1 MMLRKVLRPDCVGW
15 AFSAIIICALM
26 WTLYNLRTL
35 PDCWAK
41 PRHLTVADVGG
52 SSEDPTIMVDDQA
65 ARALHLRVRVLCWL
79 PSTKARLEGALKAV
93 NETWGRRCDG
103 RVYFVNT
110 GHTANDVVD
119 VGGLDGYDYLSSK
132 SAAAL
137 KYLYHHHLH
146 HYDWFIKGEDD
157 TYIIVENLKLL
168 LSHYNASSPVHLG
181 TGYFNDHLP
190 GGASYV
196 LSREA
201 LRRVNEEGYRK
212 MPDRRWSRRQGSR

>member
-1 MMLRKVLRPDCVGW
+1 
-15 AFSAIIICALM
+15 
-26 WTLYNLRTL
+26 
-35 PDCWAK
+35 
-41 PRHLTVADVGG
+41 
-52 SSEDPTIMVDDQA
+52 MVDDQA

-212 MPDRRWSRRQGSR
+212 GRDCCSQLTISFHKLDPELMRVFDHLLYRTSVYGRLQDLSALSGLISPGVVRERVRPRNKKTMHSNNV